1 MKGFKYLGYKAGV
14 FTCFR
19 IFIKEI
25 VSLPMHPYI
34 KTEEIESL
42 VSFVKKN

>member
-1 MKGFKYLGYKAGV
+1 MKGFKYLGYKAGDLPV
-14 FTCFR
+14 SESLS
-19 IFIKEI
+19 KNI